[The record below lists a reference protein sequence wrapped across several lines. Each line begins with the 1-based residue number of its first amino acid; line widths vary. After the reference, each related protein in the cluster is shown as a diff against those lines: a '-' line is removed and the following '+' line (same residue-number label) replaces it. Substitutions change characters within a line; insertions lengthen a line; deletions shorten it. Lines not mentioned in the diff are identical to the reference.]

1 MINVLIVD
9 DDRFARMGLISMI
22 PWEEYGMKIV
32 GEAANG
38 RRALDFMRQNK
49 VNLVFVDIAMP
60 IMDGMQLIRQVK
72 EEFKDVRFVV
82 LSFHEEFEYVQ
93 EAFRL
98 GALDYISKDRMEM
111 EDYNGIMS
119 RICANMI
126 ADGFTESDTDSE
138 QLDKL
143 EEQLAGVLWLYD
155 NYQMDRVLDTL
166 AGKNIHMRSLEKVLA
181 AVTARISADTQ
192 VQFDHVPR
200 LENAA
205 QAANYLRSCRR
216 HYHESIKEMN
226 DSVHARLMMAAVYI
240 WEKSA
245 EQIQATEVAN
255 AVSYSRS
262 YFSVSFKKVLGITF
276 NAFVRRERIRNAML
290 LLQTT
295 TLPQS
300 EIARR
305 CGYGDVSNFK
315 NAFRDVTGGFPNKYR
330 ANRSV
335 KEEQIAHNGADVG

>member
-1 MINVLIVD
+1 MINVLVVD

-72 EEFKDVRFVV
+72 EEFKDVHFVV

-166 AGKNIHMRSLEKVLA
+166 AGKNIHMRPYH
-181 AVTARISADTQ
+181 I
-192 VQFDHVPR
+192 VPPVFVST
-200 LENAA
+200 
-205 QAANYLRSCRR
+205 LR
-216 HYHESIKEMN
+216 
-226 DSVHARLMMAAVYI
+226 
-240 WEKSA
+240 W
-245 EQIQATEVAN
+245 
-255 AVSYSRS
+255 
-262 YFSVSFKKVLGITF
+262 
-276 NAFVRRERIRNAML
+276 
-290 LLQTT
+290 
-295 TLPQS
+295 
-300 EIARR
+300 
-305 CGYGDVSNFK
+305 
-315 NAFRDVTGGFPNKYR
+315 
-330 ANRSV
+330 
-335 KEEQIAHNGADVG
+335 